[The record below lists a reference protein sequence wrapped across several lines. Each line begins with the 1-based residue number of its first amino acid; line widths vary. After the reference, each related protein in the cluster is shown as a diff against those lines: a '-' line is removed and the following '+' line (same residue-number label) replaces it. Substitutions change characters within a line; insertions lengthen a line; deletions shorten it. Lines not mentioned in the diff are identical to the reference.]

1 LYVIVVAPKNTNNIE
16 KGDTGLLFSPKYII
30 SGPIKNISS
39 SLIICD
45 FIPSVDMYPINN
57 PNAIITYV
65 KTVIFIKY
73 KEIFFHTL
81 VYTYIP
87 IHV

>member
-1 LYVIVVAPKNTNNIE
+1 LYVIVVAPKNTNSIE

-39 SLIICD
+39 SLIVCD
-45 FIPSVDMYPINN
+45 FVPCVDMYPINK
-57 PNAIITYV
+57 PTAIIMYV
-65 KTVIFIKY
+65 KNVILIKY
-73 KEIFFHTL
+73 KEIFFHEL
-81 VYTYIP
+81 VYTYIS

>member
-1 LYVIVVAPKNTNNIE
+1 MVVAPKNTNNIE
-16 KGDTGLLFSPKYII
+16 KTDRGLLFCPKYII

-65 KTVIFIKY
+65 KTVMFIKY

-87 IHV
+87 IHG

>member
-1 LYVIVVAPKNTNNIE
+1 MVVAPKNTNNIE
-16 KGDTGLLFSPKYII
+16 KTDRGLLFCPKYII
-30 SGPIKNISS
+30 RGPIKNISS
-39 SLIICD
+39 SLIVCD
-45 FIPSVDMYPINN
+45 FLPIVDMYPINN
-57 PNAIITYV
+57 PNAIIIYV